1 MAIDK
6 SLYEKMIKKDIYIYD
21 LNFQSIKCK
30 AFISNVKKLDNL
42 VFLMIYIIY
51 NNIYRLV

>member
-21 LNFQSIKCK
+21 LDFQSIKCK
-30 AFISNVKKLDNL
+30 AFISNVKKLNNL